1 MYTLDYVL
9 SDLPASKRLAVLLGV
24 NMVAFDEPWT
34 QSTHFLEKILNAT
47 LIILGVGVLGVAAW
61 LFASLL

>member
-1 MYTLDYVL
+1 MDTLDYIL

-24 NMVAFDEPWT
+24 NMVAFDEPWIC
-34 QSTHFLEKILNAT
+34 STHFLEKVLNAT
-47 LIILGVGVLGVAAW
+47 LLVLGISVLGVAAW